1 MRIIHV
7 GAKIALG
14 ALVLVAGVFC
24 VQLTIGL
31 PSSAVEDFITRWVG
45 PFAPTVA
52 ALVIAARAFHGGK
65 RSMGWLLIAAGQAC
79 WAFGS
84 YYYSIALW
92 WADPMPFPSLA
103 DAGWLL
109 FYVPTFAGI
118 ILLAQER
125 TGRRGAASVLDGAIA
140 ALAISGA
147 GAAIAFGAIVDASGG
162 SPLAI
167 ATNISY
173 PLGDLAMLALVIG
186 ALAVSGWQLSRRWAG
201 LALGLVVF
209 AVSDTFYVLMIANG
223 TYEGGLLDS
232 GWVLAS
238 TITALAAWQP
248 ERGSAARFVRG
259 WSAFVFPAV
268 FGMIGLATLVYDHFH
283 RVHLLALVL
292 SSACV
297 AAVIVRMMLIFR
309 ENLEMLRVSRVE
321 ATTDALTGLGN
332 RRKLLAD
339 LDALGRAESLL
350 VLLDLDG
357 FKAYND
363 AFGHPAG
370 DALLARLG
378 RRLSDSVRPG
388 DSAYRL
394 GGDEFCVLAMG
405 AMDQAGVALRISQAL
420 CESGDGFSV
429 TSSYGFVSMPD
440 DAHTSTDALSIADHR
455 MYAQKQRRENSAGRQ
470 SKDVLL
476 RALEERLPE
485 LSGERTDVA
494 ELAADAARRL
504 GLPDHEVEQVYHAAE
519 LHDVGKVAIPDAILQ
534 KTDPLTDEDWKFIHQ
549 HTVIGERII
558 SAAPALAHVAR
569 LVRSSHERWDG
580 TGYPDCLAGTEIPV
594 GARILA
600 VCDALAAMLS
610 DRPYRL
616 AVGLPAALAEL
627 GRCAG
632 SQFDAEVVA
641 AVAAVLSAPAPA
653 VPVAVD

>member
-1 MRIIHV
+1 MRILHF
-7 GAKIALG
+7 GARLALG
-14 ALVLVAGVFC
+14 ALVLFAALYC
-24 VQLTIGL
+24 VQLTVGL
-31 PSSAVEDFITRWVG
+31 PWPALEAQMVRWAG
-45 PFAPTVA
+45 PIAPTVA
-52 ALVIAARAFHGGK
+52 ALVIAVRALHGT
-65 RSMGWLLIAAGQAC
+65 RSMGWLLIALGQAC

-84 YYYSIALW
+84 YYYVLVLW
-92 WADPMPFPSLA
+92 TADPMPFPSLA
-103 DAGWLL
+103 DAGWIV

-118 ILLAQER
+118 IVLAQEHA
-125 TGRRGAASVLDGAIA
+125 GRRGAASVLDGAIA
-140 ALAISGA
+140 ALAIAGA

-167 ATNISY
+167 ATNLAY

-186 ALAVSGWQLSRRWAG
+186 VLAASGWQLTRRWAG
-201 LALGLVVF
+201 LALGLAVF
-209 AVSDTFYVLMIANG
+209 AVADTLYVFMIAEG
-223 TYEGGLLDS
+223 TYEAGTLIDS

-248 ERGSAARFVRG
+248 ERAAATRFVRG

-309 ENLEMLRVSRVE
+309 ENLDMLRVSRIE

-339 LDALGRAESLL
+339 LEAGERTERLL
-350 VLLDLDG
+350 ILLDLDG

-378 RRLSDSVRPG
+378 RALSESIRP
-388 DSAYRL
+388 DDLVYRL
-394 GGDEFCVLAMG
+394 GGDEFCVLALG
-405 AMDQAGVALRISQAL
+405 SMDHAGVALRVSQAMR
-420 CESGDGFSV
+420 EHGDGFSV

-440 DAHTSTDALSIADHR
+440 EAATASEALSIADHR
-455 MYAQKQRRENSAGRQ
+455 MYSQKQRRENSAGRQ

-476 RALEERLPE
+476 RALQERLPE
-485 LSGERTDVA
+485 LADHRTDVA
-494 ELAADAARRL
+494 DLAADVARRL
-504 GLPDHEVEQVYHAAE
+504 GLPDHEVEQVQHAAE
-519 LHDVGKVAIPDAILQ
+519 LHDVGKVAIPDAIL
-534 KTDPLTDEDWKFIHQ
+534 KKADPLTDEDWVFIHQ

-580 TGYPDCLAGTEIPV
+580 TGYPDCLAGKEIPV
-594 GARILA
+594 GSRILC

-616 AVGLPAALAEL
+616 AVGLPAAIAEL
-627 GRCAG
+627 ERCAG
-632 SQFDAEVVA
+632 RQFDAEVVA
-641 AVAAVLSAPAPA
+641 AVAAVLTTPA
-653 VPVAVD
+653 VPLAAA

>member
-1 MRIIHV
+1 MRILQF
-7 GAKIALG
+7 GAKLALG
-14 ALVLVAGVFC
+14 ALVLMLAVYC
-24 VQLTIGL
+24 VLLTAGL
-31 PSSAVEDFITRWVG
+31 PWQPFEDLLRRWAG
-45 PFAPTVA
+45 PIGPGLA
-52 ALVIAARAFHGGK
+52 ALVIAVRAFHGGR
-65 RSMGWLLIAAGQAC
+65 RSLGWLLIAAGQAF
-79 WAFGS
+79 WASGAL
-84 YYYSIALW
+84 YYSAVLW
-92 WADPMPFPSLA
+92 NADPMPFPSLA
-103 DAGWLL
+103 DAGWIL
-109 FYVPTFAGI
+109 FYLPTFAGI
-118 ILLAQER
+118 IVLAQER

-140 ALAISGA
+140 ALAMAGV
-147 GAAIAFGAIVDASGG
+147 GAAIAFGAIVDATGG
-162 SPLAI
+162 SQLAI
-167 ATNISY
+167 ATNLAY
-173 PLGDLAMLALVIG
+173 PIGDLALLALVVG
-186 ALAVSGWQLSRRWAG
+186 AVAVSGWQLSRRWTG
-201 LALGLVVF
+201 LALGLAVF
-209 AVSDTFYVLMIANG
+209 AVSDTIYLLMIANG
-223 TYEGGLLDS
+223 TYVGGLIDA
-232 GWVLAS
+232 GWPLAS
-238 TITALAAWQP
+238 MIMALAVWQP
-248 ERGSAARFVRG
+248 ERVSAGRFVRS
-259 WSAFVFPAV
+259 WSAFVLPAA
-268 FGMIGLATLVYDHFH
+268 FGTVGLATLVYDHFY

-292 SSACV
+292 STACV

-309 ENLEMLRVSRVE
+309 ENLEMLRLSKIE

-485 LSGERTDVA
+485 LSDERTDVA
-494 ELAADAARRL
+494 ELAADVARRL
-504 GLPDHEVEQVYHAAE
+504 GLPDHEVEQIYHAAE

-534 KTDPLTDEDWKFIHQ
+534 KADPLTDEDWQFIHQ

-580 TGYPDCLAGTEIPV
+580 TGYPDRLAGESIPA
-594 GARILA
+594 GARILS

-627 GRCAG
+627 DRCAG
-632 SQFDAEVVA
+632 SQFDPEVVA
-641 AVAAVLSAPAPA
+641 AVAAVLTTPA
-653 VPVAVD
+653 VPLAAA

>member
-1 MRIIHV
+1 MRILQF
-7 GAKIALG
+7 GAKLALAG
-14 ALVLVAGVFC
+14 LVLVAGIYC

-31 PSSAVEDFITRWVG
+31 PSPFLEDLLVRWAG

-65 RSMGWLLIAAGQAC
+65 RSTGWLLIAIGQAC
-79 WAFGS
+79 WALGS
-84 YYYSIALW
+84 YYYSIVLW
-92 WADPMPFPSLA
+92 TADPMPFPSLA
-103 DAGWLL
+103 DAGWIV

-125 TGRRGAASVLDGAIA
+125 AGRRGAASVLDGAIA
-140 ALAISGA
+140 ALAIAGV

-167 ATNISY
+167 ATNLAY
-173 PLGDLAMLALVIG
+173 PLCDLAMLALVIG
-186 ALAVSGWQLSRRWAG
+186 ALAVSGWRLSRRWAG
-201 LALGLVVF
+201 LALGLAVF
-209 AVSDTFYVLMIANG
+209 AVADTLYVLMIAEG
-223 TYEGGLLDS
+223 TYVAGTLIDS

-248 ERGSAARFVRG
+248 EQAAAGRFVRG
-259 WSAFVFPAV
+259 WSAFVFPAL
-268 FGMIGLATLVYDHFH
+268 FGMVGLATLIYDHF
-283 RVHLLALVL
+283 RPVHLLALTL
-292 SSACV
+292 SAACV

-309 ENLEMLRVSRVE
+309 ENLEMLRASRTE

-339 LDALGRAESLL
+339 LDVVGRTESLL

-363 AFGHPAG
+363 SFGHPAG

-378 RRLSDSVRPG
+378 RRLSDSIRPG
-388 DSAYRL
+388 DAAYRL
-394 GGDEFCVLAMG
+394 GGDEFCVLATG
-405 AMDQAGVALRISQAL
+405 SMDQAGVALRISQAMR
-420 CESGDGFSV
+420 EHGDGFSV

-440 DAHTSTDALSIADHR
+440 DAATASDALSIADHR

-476 RALEERLPE
+476 RALQERLPE
-485 LSGERTDVA
+485 LADHRTDVA
-494 ELAADAARRL
+494 ELAADVARRL
-504 GLPDHEVEQVYHAAE
+504 GLPEYEIEQVKHAAE
-519 LHDVGKVAIPDAILQ
+519 LHDVGKVAVPDAILR
-534 KTDPLTDEDWKFIHQ
+534 KVDPLTEEDWGFIHQ

-580 TGYPDCLAGTEIPV
+580 TGYPDRLAADSIPA

-627 GRCAG
+627 DRCAG
-632 SQFDAEVVA
+632 SQFDPEVVA
-641 AVAAVLSAPAPA
+641 AVAAELTESA
-653 VPVAVD
+653 VPLAAA